1 MQKITWNRYFCVSIY
16 VLLFHVSLFIQESE
30 CIYIMGKR
38 PFTAA
43 RKAANERYIAEK
55 TDKIQAYLPAGYG
68 EKLNKIAEKQGT
80 SKAQVLKN
88 MIDTTYSSEFD
99 NE

>member
-1 MQKITWNRYFCVSIY
+1 
-16 VLLFHVSLFIQESE
+16 
-30 CIYIMGKR
+30 MGKR

-43 RKAANERYIAEK
+43 RKAANERYIK
-55 TDKIQAYLPAGYG
+55 TKTVSIQAYLPPIYRD
-68 EKLNKIAEKQGT
+68 KLNKIAEKRGC
-80 SKAQVLKN
+80 SKAQVLKS

>member
-1 MQKITWNRYFCVSIY
+1 MQKLTFNRYLCVFVY
-16 VLLFHVSLFIQESE
+16 VLLYHVLYFIQESE

-38 PFTAA
+38 PYTAA
-43 RKAANERYIAEK
+43 RKAATARYIK
-55 TDKIQAYLPAGYG
+55 TKTVSIQAYLPPIYR
-68 EKLNKIAEKQGT
+68 EKLNKIAEKRGC

-88 MIDTTYSSEFD
+88 MIDSTYSSEFD

>member
-1 MQKITWNRYFCVSIY
+1 MDTKKRVYGAAQKRA
-16 VLLFHVSLFIQESE
+16 H
-30 CIYIMGKR
+30 
-38 PFTAA
+38 
-43 RKAANERYIAEK
+43 ERYIKEK
-55 TDKIQAYLPAGYG
+55 TTEVRAALPKEYAI
-68 EKLNKIAEKQGT
+68 KLNKIAEKQGA

>member
-1 MQKITWNRYFCVSIY
+1 MNSDYRRPEVQIV
-16 VLLFHVSLFIQESE
+16 
-30 CIYIMGKR
+30 YIMGKR
-38 PFTAA
+38 PYTAA
-43 RKAANERYIAEK
+43 RKAATARYIK
-55 TDKIQAYLPAGYG
+55 TKTVSIQAYLPPIYR
-68 EKLNKIAEKQGT
+68 EKLNKIAEKRGC

>member
-1 MQKITWNRYFCVSIY
+1 MQKLTFNRYLCVFVY
-16 VLLFHVSLFIQESE
+16 VLLYHVLYFIQESE

-38 PFTAA
+38 PYTAA
-43 RKAANERYIAEK
+43 RKAATARYIK
-55 TDKIQAYLPAGYG
+55 TKTVSIQAYLPPIYRD
-68 EKLNKIAEKQGT
+68 KLNKIAEKRGC

>member
-1 MQKITWNRYFCVSIY
+1 MYAYIQMLQAYKRMNIIMDTKKRVYGAAQKRA
-16 VLLFHVSLFIQESE
+16 H
-30 CIYIMGKR
+30 
-38 PFTAA
+38 
-43 RKAANERYIAEK
+43 ERYIAEK
-55 TDKIQAYLPAGYG
+55 TTEVRAALPKEYAI
-68 EKLNKIAEKQGT
+68 KLNKIAEKRGC

>member
-1 MQKITWNRYFCVSIY
+1 
-16 VLLFHVSLFIQESE
+16 
-30 CIYIMGKR
+30 MGKR
-38 PFTAA
+38 ALTPA
-43 RKAANERYIAEK
+43 RKAANSRYIAEK
-55 TDKIQAYLPAGYG
+55 TETVQAHLPKGYND
-68 EKLNKIAEKQGT
+68 KLNKIAEKRGC